1 MQPAR
6 LDLPIV
12 QGATLRKPLLLMQP
26 VYVYKPIAA
35 IQKTAPLLLIV
46 AGHGMAGDW
55 PCWIE
60 GAAGW
65 GELNRDK
72 RLQPFRLARVID
84 ADTLEFND
92 LNGLSR
98 NASGGTLVYQPPVDM
113 TGATAR
119 MDIRDSNGALLL
131 SLTTE
136 NGRLVIAAPG
146 RLIITLTAAET
157 AAIAWSAGVYDLELQ
172 MSNGDVTRWAQGS
185 VSVSR
190 EVTHD

>member
-12 QGATLRKPLLLMQP
+12 QGATLRKPLLMMQP
-26 VYVYKPIAA
+26 VYVYKAIGA
-35 IQKTAPLLLIV
+35 IQKTAPLHLTV
-46 AGHGMAGDW
+46 AAHGLAGDW
-55 PCWIE
+55 PTWIE

-72 RLQPFRLARVID
+72 RLQPFRLAKVLD

-92 LNGLSR
+92 LNGLGR
-98 NASGGTLVYQPPVDM
+98 NASGGTLVYQPPVDL
-113 TGATAR
+113 TDCTAR
-119 MDIRDSNGALLL
+119 MDIRDSAGVLLL

-157 AAIAWSAGVYDLELQ
+157 TAITWSAGSYDLELH
-172 MSNGDVTRWAQGS
+172 MSNGDVTRWAQGA